1 MQIIFFKLKKR
12 VLGAPSDSQIF
23 FQKTQCTKNSF
34 PFCVALGVARGHT
47 CQWLSDVYYYG
58 PGLLRSWWL
67 VKILEHSTK
76 WIIQLF
82 FGALLALFGVPC
94 GCSGAAV
101 CFSRLLFCFCAWWIY
116 IHSGLLM
123 RHCDFMQ
130 RWTVCDVLPK
140 GILGGHSGT

>member
-1 MQIIFFKLKKR
+1 MQIIFLKLKKR

-67 VKILEHSTK
+67 VKILEHNTN

-82 FGALLALFGVPC
+82 LVLCFGGVARGHTC
-94 GCSGAAV
+94 KCLSIV
-101 CFSRLLFCFCAWWIY
+101 CYHEPGWIRSCCFVENLGT
-116 IHSGLLM
+116 HSFAM
-123 RHCDFMQ
+123 Y
-130 RWTVCDVLPK
+130 VCWAGWGPTN
-140 GILGGHSGT
+140 H